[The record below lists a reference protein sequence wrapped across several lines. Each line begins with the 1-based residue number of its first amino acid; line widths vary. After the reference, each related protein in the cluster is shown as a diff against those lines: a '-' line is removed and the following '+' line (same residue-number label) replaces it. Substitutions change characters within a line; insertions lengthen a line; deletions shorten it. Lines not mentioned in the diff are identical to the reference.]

1 MRAARPPLLALLLLV
16 GLPGLAWA
24 DLASLRPH
32 VVVEDEVVR
41 LGDVFADLG
50 SEGTRVLGPA
60 PPPGQ
65 RIIVETPQLLA
76 IARGAGI
83 SWRPFASD
91 ERVVIERAGRALARE
106 EWLEPLQEALSAQG
120 LDPAMELEI
129 PGFTTPMV
137 PLSGLVRVEVA
148 QPWLDGRRFGA
159 TLVLAAEGMPTQ
171 RLRIAGRGHATAPVA
186 IATRRLALG
195 EVVRAGDV
203 QVQRLRTDRLRPGL
217 AEDASLVVGQ
227 QLRRPVMEGAPFA
240 LRDLGAPV
248 LIEKNTTVTMV
259 VERGGLLLTA
269 QGRALEA
276 APRDGVVN
284 VMNLSSRQIVEAQA
298 IGPGRVRVGPPAR

>member
-1 MRAARPPLLALLLLV
+1 M
-16 GLPGLAWA
+16 
-24 DLASLRPH
+24 
-32 VVVEDEVVR
+32 
-41 LGDVFADLG
+41 
-50 SEGTRVLGPA
+50 
-60 PPPGQ
+60 
-65 RIIVETPQLLA
+65 
-76 IARGAGI
+76 
-83 SWRPFASD
+83 
-91 ERVVIERAGRALARE
+91 
-106 EWLEPLQEALSAQG
+106 
-120 LDPAMELEI
+120 
-129 PGFTTPMV
+129 
-137 PLSGLVRVEVA
+137 
-148 QPWLDGRRFGA
+148 
-159 TLVLAAEGMPTQ
+159 
-171 RLRIAGRGHATAPVA
+171 
-186 IATRRLALG
+186 
-195 EVVRAGDV
+195 VRAGDV